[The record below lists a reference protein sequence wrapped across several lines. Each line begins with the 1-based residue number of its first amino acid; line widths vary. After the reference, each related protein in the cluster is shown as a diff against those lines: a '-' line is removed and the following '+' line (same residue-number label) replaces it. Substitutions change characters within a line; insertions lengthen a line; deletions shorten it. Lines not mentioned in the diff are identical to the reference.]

1 MIYNA
6 EEIGKRIKALRKEK
20 KMTQLKLA
28 EELNITDNFIA
39 KIEGG
44 SKNPSIDLFIQMSEF
59 FGVSL
64 DFLILGK
71 K

>member
-1 MIYNA
+1 MFYNA
-6 EEIGKRIKALRKEK
+6 KEIGKRIKELRKQREL
-20 KMTQLKLA
+20 TQLKLA
-28 EELNITDNFIA
+28 EQLNITDNFLA

-64 DFLILGK
+64 DYLILGK
-71 K
+71 